1 MIKYNRV
8 NIKSFI
14 SQLNKLKLAVKNA
27 TEVTL
32 KLSSNMVGNSN
43 DETNFPQNLLLT
55 DRHVSKLCK
64 TFANNSSDN
73 MRLSKF

>member
-1 MIKYNRV
+1 
-8 NIKSFI
+8 
-14 SQLNKLKLAVKNA
+14 
-27 TEVTL
+27 
-32 KLSSNMVGNSN
+32 MVGSSN